1 MSLMSFSDRAALL
14 YLILLGLARL
24 CKVGFLTEPQKE
36 GERWG
41 RVEWGGG
48 GGYVEE
54 KELCVFGRGGW

>member
-48 GGYVEE
+48 GEAT
-54 KELCVFGRGGW
+54 